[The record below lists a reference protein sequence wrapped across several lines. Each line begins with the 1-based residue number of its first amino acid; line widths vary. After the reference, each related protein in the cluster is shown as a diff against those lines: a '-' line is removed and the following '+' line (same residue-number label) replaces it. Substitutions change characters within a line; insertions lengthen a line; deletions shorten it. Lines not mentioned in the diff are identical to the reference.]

1 MAAGVVMRVS
11 ELLGSIVNTESGQK
25 LGHVYDVRVQRDPR
39 SSSESAGQKWSVKG
53 LVVGERGMLERFG
66 IAGAKKQEPILQRDM
81 IPWSSIVRVRAG
93 EVIVQDGT
101 EPQ

>member
-11 ELLGSIVNTESGQK
+11 EVLGSIVNTESGQK

-39 SSSESAGQKWSVKG
+39 SSPRSAGQKWTVTG
-53 LVVGERGMLERFG
+53 LVVGGRGMLERFG
-66 IAGAKKQEPILQRDM
+66 VSGARKQEPILQRDLV
-81 IPWSSIVRVRAG
+81 PWSAIVRVRAG
-93 EVIVQDGT
+93 EVVVKDGT